1 MDKHK
6 KEQMHKVDDILHTLQ
21 EKMKGDLPD
30 ELIDNFC
37 SGLYLGADATYD
49 DVYGSDESDKVKELV
64 WLNNIETL
72 KSMFRIN
79 DDREHRKQVINS
91 MNITLAHL
99 KAFIA
104 MVGLVGVSQSLGSG
118 GKELLDEMYKTTQFL
133 SKMYVNTIKQFEE
146 MFGDEEE

>member
-6 KEQMHKVDDILHTLQ
+6 KEQMHKVDDILHTLE
-21 EKMKGDLPD
+21 EKMRGDLPD

-49 DVYGSDESDKVKELV
+49 EVYGSDESDKVKELV

-72 KSMFRIN
+72 KSMFKIN
-79 DDREHRKQVINS
+79 DDREHRKDVIHSINT
-91 MNITLAHL
+91 TLAHL
-99 KAFIA
+99 KAFLA
-104 MVGLVGVSQSLGSG
+104 MVGLAGVAQRDDER
-118 GKELLDEMYKTTQFL
+118 KELLDEIYKTIEFL
-133 SKMYVNTIKQFEE
+133 SKVYVNTIKQFEE

>member
-6 KEQMHKVDDILHTLQ
+6 KEQMHKVDDILHTLE
-21 EKMKGDLPD
+21 EKMRGDLPD

-37 SGLYLGADATYD
+37 SGLYLGADSTYD
-49 DVYGSDESDKVKELV
+49 DVYSSNESDKVKELV

-79 DDREHRKQVINS
+79 DDREHRKDVIQS

-99 KAFIA
+99 KAFLTMI
-104 MVGLVGVSQSLGSG
+104 GLTGVAQRDDS
-118 GKELLDEMYKTTQFL
+118 GKELLDEIYNTIEFL
-133 SKMYVNTIKQFEE
+133 SKMYVNTIKQLEE

>member
-6 KEQMHKVDDILHTLQ
+6 KEQMHKVDDILHTLE
-21 EKMKGDLPD
+21 EKMRGDLPD
-30 ELIDNFC
+30 ELIDSFIN
-37 SGLYLGADATYD
+37 GLYLGADSTYD
-49 DVYGSDESDKVKELV
+49 EVYSSNESNKVKELV

-79 DDREHRKQVINS
+79 DDSEHRKDVIQS

-99 KAFIA
+99 KAFLTMI
-104 MVGLVGVSQSLGSG
+104 GLTGVAQRDDS
-118 GKELLDEMYKTTQFL
+118 GKELLDEIYNTIEFL
-133 SKMYVNTIKQFEE
+133 SKMYVNTIKQLEE

>member
-6 KEQMHKVDDILHTLQ
+6 KEQMHKVDDILHTLE
-21 EKMKGDLPD
+21 EKMRGDLPD

-79 DDREHRKQVINS
+79 DDSEHRKDVIQS

-99 KAFIA
+99 KAFLTMI
-104 MVGLVGVSQSLGSG
+104 GLTGVAQRDDS
-118 GKELLDEMYKTTQFL
+118 GKELLDEIYNTIEFL
-133 SKMYVNTIKQFEE
+133 SKMYVNTIKQLEE